1 MNWYTTRERI
11 KRGMN
16 IDTALRD
23 VVIDE
28 MIESVSR
35 TIEMMT
41 RRFYIPRTETHL
53 FRWPER
59 RAGRTG
65 DILWVDQDLLSV
77 TTLLSEAQ
85 DASPTT
91 IPSSDYFLEP
101 NNPQVDG
108 ETRYDRIE
116 LDQSASASFNPGATA
131 QRSISVLGS
140 WGYTDRAKLVGTVAS
155 GLNSDAS
162 ATQFISSNAS
172 LIGVGDTLLIDSE
185 QLFVSGRV
193 FVDLAKNMDDPAIAD
208 SISNSQLTAEAGHNV
223 LAGETI
229 RLDEEEMLVLA
240 VVGTELTVSRA
251 QNGTVLARH
260 PDATDIFTTRRLTV
274 ERGVNGTTA
283 ATHADDVAISKF
295 EPPADIVGYCVAET
309 IARISQEGAAWGRV
323 VGAGDG
329 ARELSG
335 RELADLRLG
344 IVERY
349 QRLRM
354 AAV

>member
-1 MNWYTTRERI
+1 MNWYTNRERI

-23 VVIDE
+23 VVVDE

-41 RRFYIPRTETHL
+41 RRFFIPRTETHL
-53 FRWPER
+53 FRWPEP
-59 RAGRTG
+59 RAGRSG
-65 DILWVDQDLLSV
+65 DILIVDQDLLAV
-77 TTLLSEAQ
+77 TTLQSEAQ

-91 IPSSDYFLEP
+91 IASSDYFLEP

-116 LDQSASASFNPGATA
+116 LDQSASASFQPGATA

-140 WGYTDRAKLVGTVAS
+140 WGYTNRTRSVGTVSS
-155 GLNSDAS
+155 GLTVADV
-162 ATQFISSNAS
+162 TEFVCSNAS
-172 LIGVGDTLLIDSE
+172 LVGVGDTLLIESE
-185 QLFVSGRV
+185 QLFISERA
-193 FVDLAKNMDDPAIAD
+193 FADLSKNMSDPGITASVA
-208 SISNSQLTAEAGHNV
+208 NTELTTEASPGV
-223 LAGETI
+223 LAGEVI
-229 RLDEEEMLVLA
+229 RLDEEQMLVLA
-240 VVGTELTVSRA
+240 VVGAQLSVVRA
-251 QNGTVLARH
+251 HNGTVLAIH
-260 PDATDIFTTRRLTV
+260 PAETDIFIDRTLTV
-274 ERGVNGTTA
+274 ERGVNGTTV
-283 ATHADDVAISKF
+283 ATHADATAISKYA
-295 EPPADIVGYCVAET
+295 PPTDVIGYCVAET
-309 IARISQEGAAWGRV
+309 IARVSQESAAWGRV

-329 ARELSG
+329 SRELSG
-335 RELADLRLG
+335 RELADLRMG